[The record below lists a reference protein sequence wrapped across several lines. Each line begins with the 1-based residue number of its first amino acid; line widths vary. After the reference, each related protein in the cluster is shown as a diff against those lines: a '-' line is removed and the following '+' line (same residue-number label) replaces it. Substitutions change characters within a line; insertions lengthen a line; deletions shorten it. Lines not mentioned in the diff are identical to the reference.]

1 MARFLT
7 AICILSCM
15 RAGQPDVRPEV
26 LGLSA
31 VKRKVVESLG
41 HLPDYTC
48 LETIARSELEGASLK
63 SIDALRL
70 EVTQIGEKEFFSPQ
84 GGGGF
89 RDAVTQFVHN
99 GMISTGQ
106 FTLMERGVFL
116 NQATEIN
123 YAGEET
129 RKGRRVLKYDFR
141 IPAAGRGWTLSFGE
155 KTVVVAAHGSF
166 LADGA
171 TQDLVRLEK
180 HADDIPPDLPIS
192 QAWTTIDYGRVRIG
206 ELDVLLPQ
214 TAEVVMKPQNR
225 GILVN
230 HAEFSQCR
238 KYSAE
243 SSIRFGDAPES
254 QSLTVPPNVPIV
266 LELEQTIDA
275 ETNAEGDAISARVAA
290 DVSVRN
296 QVVIPKGTVVRG
308 RIRSL
313 ENSTITLEFVE
324 LVVGNRRA
332 EFTARLEKADGAVKV
347 AHGPALPGVGL
358 LLTGKLPAGL
368 RTTWRTPVPKETNR

>member
-1 MARFLT
+1 MARVLI
-7 AICILSCM
+7 AILILSCI

-26 LGLSA
+26 GLSA
-31 VKRKVVESLG
+31 VKRKVVESLD

-48 LETIARSELEGASLK
+48 LETIARWQQDGSSFK
-63 SIDALRL
+63 PIDALRL
-70 EVTQIGEKEFFSPQ
+70 EVTQIGEKEFFSPP

-89 RDAVTQFVHN
+89 RDTVTQFVHN

-116 NQATEIN
+116 NAATEIK
-123 YAGEET
+123 YVGEET
-129 RKGRRVLKYDFR
+129 RKGRRVLKYDFW
-141 IPAAGRGWTLSFGE
+141 IPAL
-155 KTVVVAAHGSF
+155 VAARGSF
-166 LADGA
+166 LADAA

-180 HADDIPPDLPIS
+180 HADEIPPGLSIS
-192 QAWTTIDYGRVRIG
+192 QAMSTIDYGRVTIG
-206 ELDVLLPQ
+206 GVDVWLPQ
-214 TAEVVMKPQNR
+214 TAEVLMKPQSP

-230 HAEFSQCR
+230 HMEFSQCR

-254 QSLTVPPNVPIV
+254 QPLTLPPNVPIV
-266 LELEQTIDA
+266 LELEQAIDA

-296 QVVIPKGTVVRG
+296 QMVIPKGALVRG
-308 RIRSL
+308 RIRNL

-324 LVVGNRRA
+324 VVVGNRRA

-347 AHGPALPGVGL
+347 AHSPALPGVGL
-358 LLTGKLPAGL
+358 LLTGKVPAGQ
-368 RTTWRTPVPKETNR
+368 RTTWRTSILK